1 MLLELCALAE
11 RARRLDHVVDPEL
24 LPRELRRVLLR
35 EDAERVAVDVHRVA
49 DELDAPRIAPVDAV
63 ESGRVAARFG
73 RGDVVDRDEVEM
85 SPELGDARDGPADAT
100 EAVARDAGN
109 AHDGTSSPLFSVAD
123 APRRLA
129 ETRRRPRH
137 AARPA
142 RPALRA
148 LPHDPRPAGR
158 DRPRPLLRPRRRRRP
173 RRRDPGR

>member
-49 DELDAPRIAPVDAV
+49 DELDAPRIAPADAV
-63 ESGRVAARFG
+63 ESERVAERFG
-73 RGDVVDRDEVEM
+73 RGDVVDLDEG
-85 SPELGDARDGPADAT
+85 ELPPQRGVAVDGPADAT
-100 EAVARDAGN
+100 EAVDRDPGN
-109 AHDGTSSPLFSVAD
+109 AHDGTSTPLFSVAD

-129 ETRRRPRH
+129 EPRRRPRH

-142 RPALRA
+142 RPALLA
-148 LPHDPRPAGR
+148 
-158 DRPRPLLRPRRRRRP
+158 
-173 RRRDPGR
+173 